1 MGQILR
7 EIQCDNAG
15 SSRVRMGVSEST
27 VYRVTF
33 LNQGEVYEVY
43 ARSVSQAGIF
53 GFVEIADLIFQDET
67 KKVIDPSRERIANEF
82 EGVPRTLVP
91 LHAVLRIDQVERE
104 GEARIT
110 LSTANSKRGEV
121 RFFPTPM
128 STSDTES

>member
-1 MGQILR
+1 M
-7 EIQCDNAG
+7 D
-15 SSRVRMGVSEST
+15 VSQNT

-43 ARSVSQAGIF
+43 ARSVSQGGIF
-53 GFVEIADLIFQDET
+53 GFVEIADLIFRDET

-82 EGVPRTLVP
+82 RGVPRTFVP

-110 LSTANSKRGEV
+110 PGAGGGPKGEV
-121 RFFPTPM
+121 RLFPTPIPALA
-128 STSDTES
+128 SDS